1 MTVFAAAIPGIAD
14 AGRPMMLDDPDRIA
28 LIEKTLEDI
37 RPRILRDGGDLKLVA
52 VRGRDVYVKMSGACV
67 GCQLAAMTL
76 GGIQQRLMA
85 ALRTIVRVLPAE
97 LLKDEVE

>member
-1 MTVFAAAIPGIAD
+1 MTVFAAAVPGIAD
-14 AGRPMMLDDPDRIA
+14 AGRPMTIDDPERIA
-28 LIEKTLEDI
+28 LIEKTLEEI
-37 RPRILRDGGDLKLVA
+37 RPRIVRDGGDLKLVA

-85 ALRTIVRVLPAE
+85 ALRTVVRVLPAE

>member
-1 MTVFAAAIPGIAD
+1 MTVYAATVPGIGD
-14 AGRPMMLDDPDRIA
+14 APRPALDDAERIA

-37 RPRILRDGGDLKLVA
+37 RPRIVRDGGDLKLVA
-52 VRGRDVYVKMSGACV
+52 VRGRDIYVRMSGACV

-97 LLKDEVE
+97 LLKDADG